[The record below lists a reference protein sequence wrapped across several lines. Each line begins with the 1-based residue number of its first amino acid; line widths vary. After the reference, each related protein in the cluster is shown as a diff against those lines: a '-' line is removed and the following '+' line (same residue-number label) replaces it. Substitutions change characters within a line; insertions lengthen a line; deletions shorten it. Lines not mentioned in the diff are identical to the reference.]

1 MYPSY
6 RFKTQFSDTSSPV
19 EALLTGGRRIGLEL
33 LSYLTLIV
41 GTLGD
46 HVSTVIALTRP
57 YIYETNPVTVQLM
70 EKGLWLPVDVV
81 LIILGIAIPYF
92 VIRFTKRESFRALL
106 AYPLVHGL
114 VRLGACLWN
123 FSLII

>member
-1 MYPSY
+1 ML
-6 RFKTQFSDTSSPV
+6 
-19 EALLTGGRRIGLEL
+19 AGGRRIGLEIF
-33 LSYLTLIV
+33 SYLMLVV

-57 YIYETNPVTVQLM
+57 YIYESNPFTVQLM
-70 EKGLWLPVDVV
+70 QRGLWLPVDIALIV
-81 LIILGIAIPYF
+81 LGVGIPYLL
-92 VIRFTKRESFRALL
+92 IRLTKRQSFKAIL